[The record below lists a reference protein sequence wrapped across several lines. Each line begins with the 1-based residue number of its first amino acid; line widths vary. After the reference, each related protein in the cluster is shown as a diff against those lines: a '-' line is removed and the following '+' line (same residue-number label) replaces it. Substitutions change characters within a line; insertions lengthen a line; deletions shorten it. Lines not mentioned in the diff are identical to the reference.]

1 VKIFFALKIFSL
13 FFCTI
18 VDKNRNNL
26 NEMEE
31 IANSEIGTTG
41 KLQKNGKETL
51 QLLFRTINTGWL
63 KDNSSSIFESL
74 RSELQS

>member
-1 VKIFFALKIFSL
+1 MKIFFALKIFSL
-13 FFCTI
+13 FFVQLLI
-18 VDKNRNNL
+18 RIENNL

-41 KLQKNGKETL
+41 KLQKNGKQTL